1 MAEELGFEVHMG
13 LPYEAALEAVAAAL
27 KVEGFGVLTRI
38 DVRATLKDK
47 LGADFR
53 PYAILGACNPPL
65 AQRALSTDGWVGLM
79 LPCNVTVEEEPQG
92 GSLVRIANPVMM
104 MQAGGLQGN
113 KQLGEVAAEALARLK
128 RVAAALGTI
137 GKSDQNTG
145 GL

>member
-1 MAEELGFEVHMG
+1 MAEELGFEVHMS

-38 DVRATLKDK
+38 DVRATLKEK

-65 AQRALSTDGWVGLM
+65 AQRALSTDSWVGLM

-113 KQLGEVAAEALARLK
+113 ELLGEVAGEARARLE
-128 RVAAALGTI
+128 RVAAAL
-137 GKSDQNTG
+137 DAVA
-145 GL
+145 